1 MQAYKEGK
9 ARKCVETAIMH
20 VHIFKELIKAQYPV
34 LYNTDVPMK
43 HKVASLTHKEQNA
56 VRYVAGYVTCM
67 L

>member
-9 ARKCVETAIMH
+9 ARKCVETAIIP
-20 VHIFKELIKAQYPV
+20 VFKELIKAQYPI

-43 HKVASLTHKEQNA
+43 HQVASLTHKEQNA
-56 VRYVAGYVTCM
+56 VRYVACYVTCK